1 MNTKLRYLAVLVAAT
16 LVLLWCIPSF
26 GQVVRGSISGSVLDP
41 QGAVVSGAQVKARNT
56 ETGVVYNTTS
66 DSAGLY
72 RFNLLPVG
80 TYTVDVVASGFKT
93 SSQSNIVVTAGKDAG
108 LAPTRMALGET
119 STTLEVT
126 AAAPLIETTQ
136 SQVTN
141 TFSGTTLSTFAGIQ
155 ENEGLDRLALFVPG
169 VVATRSD
176 NFSNTNGVGFSSN
189 GLRGRNNDQE
199 IDGQNNN
206 DNSVGGPGL
215 FLSDT
220 EFVGQYVLI
229 TNQFGPEYGRNAG
242 SVVNVITKSG
252 TNSWHGSVF
261 GQNRSSYTE
270 ALSNTQH
277 NTNKPGTTSPFT
289 GPPRFNEEFSGG
301 TVGGALVKNKAFLF
315 GGFDNDLFSGTNVFT
330 TTALT
335 PTPTGLATLAGC
347 GAAVNPTA
355 LSIMQKFG
363 PYGFGF
369 GKPTPRATGT
379 NGAFVSQSFGSCA
392 GVQVGGVTRVLSTP
406 SHGFDFV
413 VRNDLQLGSDTLTSR
428 YLFNRNN
435 SFNIN
440 DNGAAGWFRNTPALS
455 QALLESWTHNFSPR
469 MVNEARVSFSRLNVE
484 FGGGLNPFEPVAD
497 QVTNAFTNISF
508 QTGSGLGIGPATNLP
523 QARLVNTWQAQD
535 NWNYVVGKH
544 NFKAGVNWT
553 YQRSPNIFLPTLN
566 GQYRFFSEAQFLTGC
581 AACGPAAT
589 PNGPGT
595 PLAANTPNRVQIAQ
609 GNPVLDFREY
619 DTFAYAGD
627 DWKISPNLTL
637 NLGVTW
643 TYYGQPANLFHD
655 LTTSR
660 ETDPAKAFWLQSL
673 PLDQRTNSA
682 IPSIMN
688 SFGPSAGF
696 AYSPKWGGLVTGNG
710 KMVIRGGYRL
720 LYDPPFYNIF
730 LNTSSSAP
738 VTFLQTISTGPN
750 GAGVSASMLPSVPVG
765 PAVRSALASSIAPN
779 KFDPRTQNET
789 TISPDFGPDKVHSWS
804 FGIEREITRNSALE
818 VRYVGNHGSNLF
830 QTVDGN
836 PFVGT
841 AANPGQLQ
849 AGLLPSGTPSCA
861 ATTQSGP
868 GAGTDVGRL
877 NCGFGVVRTRNNG
890 GFSDYHG
897 LQVEFR
903 ANNMFKQLTMRTGFT
918 WSKTL
923 DNVSEIFATGTAG
936 NTLFAAQN
944 PFQTGDAERSISGLD
959 IPKAWTILFTEQLPF
974 FREQHGW
981 MGHMLGGWSLSA
993 DYLLGSGQS
1002 YTPQQ
1007 ANAEAFAT
1015 SPFDYFDKG
1024 FINAFVGVDSARPFL
1039 GSNSAPANTVGIYAS
1054 DACRAY
1060 FGVTPSGTSTRAICN
1075 TNFTPANALLSMNAL
1090 NNNPNTGATG
1100 FLANPLTAS
1109 GSAVAGAVVPT
1120 INQNQVRYIINGA
1133 IAQSVFGT
1141 PFGNVARNPARDAIS
1156 NIANASI
1163 FKTFNL
1169 GEHAKFDMHI
1179 TLNNAFNHFN
1189 FTSVD
1194 PSLEDAGIGKFG
1206 QDFANPSV
1214 TSASGRT
1221 VWIGGRVTF

>member
-1 MNTKLRYLAVLVAAT
+1 MVHSVIWTSS
-16 LVLLWCIPSF
+16 P
-26 GQVVRGSISGSVLDP
+26 GSISGSVLDP

-66 DSAGLY
+66 DNAGLY

-93 SSQSNIVVTAGKDAG
+93 SSQTNIVVTAGKDAG

-252 TNSWHGSVF
+252 TNAWHGSVF

-277 NTNKPGTTSPFT
+277 NTNKPGSQTANNPQGLPFS

-301 TVGGALVKNKAFLF
+301 TIGGALVKNKAFLF
-315 GGFDNDLFSGTNVFT
+315 GGFDNDLFSGSNVFT
-330 TTALT
+330 TSALT
-335 PTPTGLATLAGC
+335 PTPTGLAKLAGC
-347 GAAVNPTA
+347 SGVNPTA
-355 LSIMQKFG
+355 LSILQKFG

-369 GKPTPRATGT
+369 GNPTPRPNAAGTFATQTIGT
-379 NGAFVSQSFGSCA
+379 CG
-392 GVQVGGVTRVLSTP
+392 GVQVGGVTRVVTTP

-484 FGGGLNPFEPVAD
+484 FGGGLNQFEPVAD
-497 QVTNAFTNISF
+497 QVTNAFTNITF
-508 QTGSGLGIGPATNLP
+508 QTGGALSIGPATNLP
-523 QARLVNTWQAQD
+523 QARLVNSWQAQD
-535 NWNYVVGKH
+535 NWNYVLGKH

-553 YQRSPNIFLPTLN
+553 YQRSPNIFLPTIN
-566 GQYRFFSEAQFLTGC
+566 GQYRFASLSSFLT
-581 AACGPAAT
+581 T
-589 PNGPGT
+589 
-595 PLAANTPNRVQIAQ
+595 NTPNRVQIAQ

-627 DWKISPNLTL
+627 DWKLTQNLTL

-655 LTTSR
+655 LTTTR
-660 ETDPAKAFWLQSL
+660 ESDPAKAFWLQSL
-673 PLDQRTNSA
+673 PLDQRTNPS

-696 AYSPKWGGLVTGNG
+696 AYSPKWGGMVTGNG

-730 LNTSSSAP
+730 LNTSSSSP
-738 VTFLQTISTGPN
+738 VTFLQTITTGLT
-750 GAGVSASMLPSVPVG
+750 SSMLPALPVG
-765 PAVRSALASSIAPN
+765 PNVRAALASSIATN

-789 TISPDFGPDKVHSWS
+789 TISPNFGPDKVHSWS
-804 FGIEREITRNSALE
+804 FGIEREITATRRLKYGTWATMARTCSRQLTATRTWE
-818 VRYVGNHGSNLF
+818 PQRSRGNY
-830 QTVDGN
+830 
-836 PFVGT
+836 
-841 AANPGQLQ
+841 
-849 AGLLPSGTPSCA
+849 
-861 ATTQSGP
+861 
-868 GAGTDVGRL
+868 RL
-877 NCGFGVVRTRNNG
+877 ACCPQELRVVR
-890 GFSDYHG
+890 
-897 LQVEFR
+897 
-903 ANNMFKQLTMRTGFT
+903 
-918 WSKTL
+918 
-923 DNVSEIFATGTAG
+923 
-936 NTLFAAQN
+936 
-944 PFQTGDAERSISGLD
+944 
-959 IPKAWTILFTEQLPF
+959 
-974 FREQHGW
+974 
-981 MGHMLGGWSLSA
+981 
-993 DYLLGSGQS
+993 
-1002 YTPQQ
+1002 PQ
-1007 ANAEAFAT
+1007 
-1015 SPFDYFDKG
+1015 P
-1024 FINAFVGVDSARPFL
+1024 
-1039 GSNSAPANTVGIYAS
+1039 
-1054 DACRAY
+1054 
-1060 FGVTPSGTSTRAICN
+1060 
-1075 TNFTPANALLSMNAL
+1075 
-1090 NNNPNTGATG
+1090 
-1100 FLANPLTAS
+1100 
-1109 GSAVAGAVVPT
+1109 
-1120 INQNQVRYIINGA
+1120 
-1133 IAQSVFGT
+1133 
-1141 PFGNVARNPARDAIS
+1141 NPALAPVR
-1156 NIANASI
+1156 
-1163 FKTFNL
+1163 
-1169 GEHAKFDMHI
+1169 MW
-1179 TLNNAFNHFN
+1179 
-1189 FTSVD
+1189 
-1194 PSLEDAGIGKFG
+1194 AG
-1206 QDFANPSV
+1206 
-1214 TSASGRT
+1214 
-1221 VWIGGRVTF
+1221 